1 MLIHFKKCTHKLY
14 SVMWTIVCLLLP
26 FFLSAIVLPL
36 FLGLMGSGYHI
47 DILKWWLSKH
57 LVIDLP
63 VSYFYPTC
71 FFVLFVVCL
80 FVFCCC
86 CFLCCFFVVVVF
98 VFCLLSCSSRFHK
111 WPLDVK
117 QDN

>member
-1 MLIHFKKCTHKLY
+1 M
-14 SVMWTIVCLLLP
+14 STIVCLLLP

-36 FLGLMGSGYHI
+36 FLGLMASGYHI

-80 FVFCCC
+80 FAFCCC
-86 CFLCCFFVVVVF
+86 CFLCCFVVVVVF
-98 VFCLLSCSSRFHK
+98 VFCLLSCSSRIHK
-111 WPLDVK
+111 WSLDVK
-117 QDN
+117 QHN